1 MTTVLI
7 TGANRGI
14 GYALAETLIKRGDRV
29 IAMVRDPFRL
39 PDLLKTAPREQM
51 MVIGME
57 VTDDRSVRSRSR
69 LMPW

>member
-14 GYALAETLIKRGDRV
+14 GYALTETLIKRGDRV

-51 MVIGME
+51 MVTEWM
-57 VTDDRSVRSRSR
+57 SRTIARCSGR
-69 LMPW
+69 RQP